1 MVHRAS
7 LCGGWDYLGEMKA
20 ALANR
25 SMEFREAIKLGLF
38 SRWLIFGAL
47 LALLVGCGGGPA
59 QTPGDVVV
67 SPHQAEA
74 THTPSQPPATQT
86 PIPPSATPV
95 PLAAVVNGEAI
106 TLEDYQAELE
116 RYRLALGTELATEDQ
131 QRVLDNMIAQRLL
144 AQAAKEAGFV
154 ADDSLLE
161 ERHQQLVSERGGE
174 QSLLDWMAAN
184 GYSEAAFRTELRL
197 AIAASWMRDR
207 IAAEVPEAAEQVRV
221 RQILLY
227 NSAEASQVLERLQ
240 AGEDFAELAEAYDP
254 LTMGDLG
261 WFPRGYL
268 IDPKLDEVVFALEP
282 GEYSGIV
289 ETSAGFHIL
298 QLIERDPQRPLA
310 PDARMALQMRALQEW
325 LAMRHDQSEILVF
338 VP

>member
-1 MVHRAS
+1 MV
-7 LCGGWDYLGEMKA
+7 
-20 ALANR
+20 
-25 SMEFREAIKLGLF
+25 FREAGRMGLF
-38 SRWLIFGAL
+38 SRWLIFGWML
-47 LALLVGCGGGPA
+47 VLLVGCGSGPV
-59 QTPGDVVV
+59 QTPGNGVV
-67 SPHQAEA
+67 SPGRAEP
-74 THTPSQPPATQT
+74 THTASQPPATRA
-86 PIPPSATPV
+86 PILPSPTPV

-116 RYRLALGTELATEDQ
+116 RYRSALGTELATEDQ
-131 QRVLDNMIAQRLL
+131 QRVLDNLIAQRLL

-154 ADDSLLE
+154 VDESLLE
-161 ERHQQLVSERGGE
+161 ERYQRLASERSSE

-184 GYSEAAFRTELRL
+184 GYSEGAFRRELAL

-207 IAAEVPEAAEQVRV
+207 ITAEVPEAAEQVHV

-227 NSAEASQVLERLQ
+227 NSAEASQVLGRLQ

-254 LTMGDLG
+254 LARGDLG

-298 QLIERDPQRPLA
+298 QLIERDPQHPLT
-310 PDARMALQMRALQEW
+310 PDARMALQLRVLQDW
-325 LAMRHDQSEILVF
+325 IAMRQDQSEIQIF

>member
-1 MVHRAS
+1 VRH
-7 LCGGWDYLGEMKA
+7 
-20 ALANR
+20 
-25 SMEFREAIKLGLF
+25 
-38 SRWLIFGAL
+38 
-47 LALLVGCGGGPA
+47 
-59 QTPGDVVV
+59 GDG
-67 SPHQAEA
+67 SNLNWSD
-74 THTPSQPPATQT
+74 T
-86 PIPPSATPV
+86 
-95 PLAAVVNGEAI
+95 
-106 TLEDYQAELE
+106 
-116 RYRLALGTELATEDQ
+116 
-131 QRVLDNMIAQRLL
+131 
-144 AQAAKEAGFV
+144 
-154 ADDSLLE
+154 
-161 ERHQQLVSERGGE
+161 
-174 QSLLDWMAAN
+174 
-184 GYSEAAFRTELRL
+184 
-197 AIAASWMRDR
+197 
-207 IAAEVPEAAEQVRV
+207 
-221 RQILLY
+221 
-227 NSAEASQVLERLQ
+227 RLQ